1 MSELQR
7 RRTYQTLCVG
17 ESRLLESVM
26 NRNVSEFM
34 VLTQAPLPISRPLPE
49 DEIRVGE
56 ERITQ
61 VRNTSIRNELEQWS
75 IRLLFQQVRS
85 LVERTGQR
93 WPISLPD
100 ITGRLAILGKYAP
113 WWNEAISVLCQNK
126 YLELEDGVVRIAERS
141 GRDR

>member
-26 NRNVSEFM
+26 NRNVNEFM

-49 DEIRVGE
+49 DEIRVAE
-56 ERITQ
+56 ERIAQ

-75 IRLLFQQVRS
+75 IRLLFQQVKVS
-85 LVERTGQR
+85 DGANWSAVADKLTGHN
-93 WPISLPD
+93 
-100 ITGRLAILGKYAP
+100 G
-113 WWNEAISVLCQNK
+113 AISNPWQVCA
-126 YLELEDGVVRIAERS
+126 VVE
-141 GRDR
+141 